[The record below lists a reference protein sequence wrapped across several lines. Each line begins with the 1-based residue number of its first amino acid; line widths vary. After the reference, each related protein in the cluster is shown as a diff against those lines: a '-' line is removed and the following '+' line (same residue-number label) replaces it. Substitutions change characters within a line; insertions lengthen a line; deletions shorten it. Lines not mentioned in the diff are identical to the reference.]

1 MSMHYRKTI
10 RDRVVDLLKT
20 GLPVLGTD
28 PQQYMALDV
37 NQRVFPSRPDPIFD
51 SEYPLA
57 LVYFQS
63 ENVREMTTARDV
75 IYRVLELNVDLVHMV
90 RDDIDDELDRL
101 AWQTEVILLADHT
114 MALDQVNWIELR
126 TSLPYQQDVDGEQ
139 RRAVTRLTFAV
150 DFWTEMHMPGT
161 LNEFLSFGKDI
172 IAQIGDGAESEIDQ
186 TIRES

>member
-1 MSMHYRKTI
+1 MHYRRTI
-10 RDRVVDLLKT
+10 RERVVDLLKT

-37 NQRVFPSRPDPIFD
+37 DQRVYASRPDPIFD

-57 LVYFQS
+57 LVYFAS
-63 ENVREMTTARDV
+63 EVIREISSARDV
-75 IYRVLELNVDLVHMV
+75 IFRLMELNVDLVHMV
-90 RDDIDDELDRL
+90 RADIDDELDRL
-101 AWQTEVILLADHT
+101 AWQSEVILLADHT

-126 TSLPYQQDVDGEQ
+126 NVLPYQQDVDGEQ
-139 RRAVTRLTFAV
+139 RRAVTRLTFAI
-150 DFWTEMHMPGT
+150 DYWTEMHMPGT